1 MMKKQIMIINGLNKK
16 INHSILEKRFLFKRE
31 KKRIKLGKKKIKKPG
46 SSQPELAWQ
55 TITIVI
61 TI

>member
-46 SSQPELAWQ
+46 SSQPELA
-55 TITIVI
+55 
-61 TI
+61 